1 MIIATAGHVDHGKT
15 SLVMALTGVQ
25 TDSLAEEQRRGMT
38 IDLGFAST
46 ALSAADPAAGTLGF
60 VDVPGHERFVRNMLA
75 GVASV
80 DLALLVVAADDGP
93 MPQTHEHL
101 AILALLGVPRCVV
114 ALTKIDRVT
123 VERRQQVEREIAA
136 LLAAAPQA
144 GAALDTQPDAQLI
157 AQAGAP
163 AGVRRA
169 TYADAPLF
177 PVVANAGASGA
188 GMAVLRQHLADLAAQ
203 LAVPSVAGGF
213 RLVVDRSFALAGA
226 GRIVTGAVLAGQIR
240 VGDEVVVSPAGTPAR
255 VRSIQ
260 VHNRPTDQV
269 SAGQRC
275 ALNLAGAGLKRA
287 EPVRGDWVVAPALH
301 APTNRLDVMLTV
313 LGSAARPLSQRHTLQ
328 LHLGAAV
335 VGVRVAALTAGIASG
350 AGTAAQGGHSVQA
363 GVALAPGSTGLAQAV
378 LDRPLA
384 ALHGDH
390 FILRDPTANH
400 TLAGGW
406 VVDPFG
412 AVRGRSR
419 PLRLRQLAAMARPDP
434 AESLAG
440 LLSTVSTQAPEG
452 VDLQRFALARGL
464 GDGMT
469 DALVQALALRTV
481 AGPNGAL
488 VMTVQHWQTWR
499 DQLLAAT
506 QHCHAEQPDSLGP
519 DDAALRASLAALR
532 GLALASLQQ
541 TPPQTQSQTPPQAPP
556 QTEPQTPP
564 LGTPATPPAA
574 TGQPVPAQVRAVQ
587 RAALAE
593 LVADGLLLREG
604 LRHRC
609 PGHQPVL
616 TDADRALLDR
626 VASVMR
632 PAGLRPPIVGELAST
647 LDLPLPELLAFLGR
661 AARLGLLARV
671 APNRYYLPETVG
683 DLLALARSLAA
694 EGADGGLDAAAF
706 RDRSGI
712 GRNLTVH
719 VLEFLD
725 REGLTRFDGS
735 RHWPL
740 A

>member
-1 MIIATAGHVDHGKT
+1 MIIATAGHVDHGKS

-46 ALSAADPAAGTLGF
+46 ALSAADPAAGMLGF

-101 AILALLGVPRCVV
+101 AILGLLGVPRCVV

-123 VERRQQVEREIAA
+123 VERRQQVAREIAA
-136 LLAAAPQA
+136 LLATAPQHRPQFD
-144 GAALDTQPDAQLI
+144 ALPVMQPQ

-188 GMAVLRQHLADLAAQ
+188 GMAALRQHLVDLAAQ
-203 LAVPSVAGGF
+203 LATPSAAGGF
-213 RLVVDRSFALAGA
+213 RLVVDRSFALSGA

-260 VHNRPTDQV
+260 VHNRPADQV

-275 ALNLAGAGLKRA
+275 ALNLAGTGLKRA
-287 EPVRGDWVVAPALH
+287 EPARGDWVVAPALH
-301 APTNRLDVMLTV
+301 APTDRLDVMLTV
-313 LGSAARPLSQRHTLQ
+313 LGSATRPLSQRHTLQ

-335 VGVRVAALTAGIASG
+335 VGVRVAALTAGVACSTE
-350 AGTAAQGGHSVQA
+350 TAAAASSSVPSS
-363 GVALAPGSTGLAQAV
+363 VALAPGGTSLAQLV

-434 AESLAG
+434 AQALAG

-481 AGPNGAL
+481 AGPNGAWVL
-488 VMTVQHWQTWR
+488 TAAHWQTWR

-519 DDAALRASLAALR
+519 DDTALRAGLVALR
-532 GLALASLQQ
+532 RLAPAPLQQ
-541 TPPQTQSQTPPQAPP
+541 TL
-556 QTEPQTPP
+556 PQTPRP
-564 LGTPATPPAA
+564 SPTAA
-574 TGQPVPAQVRAVQ
+574 TAQPVPTQIRAVQ
-587 RAALAE
+587 RAALVE
-593 LVADGLLLREG
+593 LVVDGLLVREG
-604 LRHRC
+604 LRHRR

-626 VASVMR
+626 VTGALS
-632 PAGLRPPIVGELAST
+632 PAGLRPPIVGELANT

-683 DLLALARSLAA
+683 DLLALARRLAA
-694 EGADGGLDAAAF
+694 EGADGSLDAAAF

-712 GRNLTVH
+712 GRNLTVQ

>member
-46 ALSAADPAAGTLGF
+46 ALSATDPAAGTLGF

-93 MPQTHEHL
+93 MPQTQEHL
-101 AILALLGVPRCVV
+101 AILGLLGVPRCVV

-123 VERRQQVEREIAA
+123 AERRQQVEREIVD
-136 LLAAAPQA
+136 LLAAAQQHGVQLGALPVVQPQA
-144 GAALDTQPDAQLI
+144 RAS
-157 AQAGAP
+157 AP
-163 AGVRRA
+163 AEVRQA
-169 TYADAPLF
+169 TFVDAPLF

-188 GMAVLRQHLADLAAQ
+188 GMAALRQHLVDLAVQ
-203 LAVPSVAGGF
+203 LAAPSAAGGF
-213 RLVVDRSFALAGA
+213 RLVVDRSFALPGA

-260 VHNRPTDQV
+260 VHNRPADRV
-269 SAGQRC
+269 SASQRC
-275 ALNLAGAGLKRA
+275 ALNLAGTGLKRA
-287 EPVRGDWVVAPALH
+287 EPARGDWVVASALH
-301 APTNRLDVMLTV
+301 APTDRLDVMLTV
-313 LGSAARPLSQRHTLQ
+313 LGSAARPLTQRHTLQ

-335 VGVRVAALTAGIASG
+335 VGVRVAALTAGVACS
-350 AGTAAQGGHSVQA
+350 AGMAAAGGSSVQSS
-363 GVALAPGSTGLAQAV
+363 VALVSGSTSLAQLV

-412 AVRGRSR
+412 AVRGRTR
-419 PLRLRQLAAMARPDP
+419 PLRLRQLSAMARPDP
-434 AESLAG
+434 AQALTG
-440 LLSTVSTQAPEG
+440 LLSAVSTQAPEG

-488 VMTVQHWQTWR
+488 VLTAGHWQTWR

-506 QHCHAEQPDSLGP
+506 QHCHSEQPDSLGP
-519 DDAALRASLAALR
+519 DDAALRAGLVALR
-532 GLALASLQQ
+532 GLAPASLQQ
-541 TPPQTQSQTPPQAPP
+541 TL
-556 QTEPQTPP
+556 PQTPRVAP
-564 LGTPATPPAA
+564 TAA
-574 TGQPVPAQVRAVQ
+574 TAQPVPTQIRAVQ

-604 LRHRC
+604 LRHRR
-609 PGHQPVL
+609 PGHQPLL

-626 VASVMR
+626 VTAALG
-632 PAGLRPPIVGELAST
+632 PAGLRPPIVGELANT
-647 LDLPLPELLAFLGR
+647 LDLPLPALLAFLGR

-683 DLLALARSLAA
+683 DLLALARRLAA
-694 EGADGGLDAAAF
+694 ESADGSLDAAAF

-712 GRNLTVH
+712 GRNLTVQ
-719 VLEFLD
+719 VLEFLN

>member
-1 MIIATAGHVDHGKT
+1 MIIATVGHVDHGKT

-25 TDSLAEEQRRGMT
+25 TDRLAEEQRRGMT

-46 ALSAADPAAGTLGF
+46 ALSATDPSAGSLGF

-93 MPQTHEHL
+93 MPQTREHL
-101 AILALLGVPRCVV
+101 AILGLLGVPRCVV

-123 VERRQQVEREIAA
+123 AERQQQVEREIAD
-136 LLAAAPQA
+136 LLAAATQA
-144 GAALDTQPDAQLI
+144 GQPLDTQLVLPPQ
-157 AQAGAP
+157 AQACALDGL
-163 AGVRRA
+163 RQA

-177 PVVANAGASGA
+177 PLVANAGATGA
-188 GMAVLRQHLADLAAQ
+188 GMPALRQHLADLARQ
-203 LAVPSVAGGF
+203 LTAPKVTGGF
-213 RLVVDRSFALAGA
+213 RLVVDRSFALPGA
-226 GRIVTGAVLAGQIR
+226 GRIVTGAVLAGQIQ
-240 VGDEVVVSPAGTPAR
+240 VGDEVVVSPAGIPAR

-260 VHNRPTDQV
+260 VHNQPTDRV
-269 SAGQRC
+269 GAGQRC
-275 ALNLAGAGLKRA
+275 ALNLAGTGLKRA

-301 APTNRLDVMLTV
+301 APTDRLDVMLTV
-313 LGSAARPLSQRHTLQ
+313 LGSAARPLSQRQPLQ

-335 VGVRVAALTAGIASG
+335 VGVRVAALTAGSAAG
-350 AGTAAQGGHSVQA
+350 AGTAAQRGSAVQA
-363 GVALAPGSTGLAQAV
+363 GAALAPGSTSLAQLV

-419 PLRLRQLAAMARPDP
+419 PLRLCQLAAMTRPDP
-434 AESLAG
+434 AAALAG
-440 LLSTVSTQAPEG
+440 LLGTVSIPVPEG

-464 GDGMT
+464 GDGMA
-469 DALVQALALRTV
+469 DALAQALALRTV

-488 VMTVQHWQTWR
+488 VLTAEHWQTWR

-506 QHCHAEQPDSLGP
+506 QRCHAEQPDSLGP

-532 GLALASLQQ
+532 GQTPAVMSQSPPRSPLQTLSQTLPQAQLASP
-541 TPPQTQSQTPPQAPP
+541 T
-556 QTEPQTPP
+556 
-564 LGTPATPPAA
+564 AA
-574 TGQPVPAQVRAVQ
+574 TTQPVPAQARAVQ

-593 LVADGLLLREG
+593 LVADGLLVREG
-604 LRHRC
+604 LRHRL

-616 TDADRALLDR
+616 SDADRALLDR
-626 VASVMR
+626 VASALR

-683 DLLALARSLAA
+683 DLLALARTLAA
-694 EGADGGLDAAAF
+694 EGVEGSLDAAAF

-712 GRNLTVH
+712 GRNLTVQ

>member
-15 SLVMALTGVQ
+15 SLVMALTGMH
-25 TDSLAEEQRRGMT
+25 TDLLAEEQRRGMT
-38 IDLGFAST
+38 IDLGFASIE
-46 ALSAADPAAGTLGF
+46 LSASDPALGTLGF

-93 MPQTHEHL
+93 MPQTLEHL
-101 AILALLGVPRCVV
+101 AILGLLGVPRIVV

-123 VERRQQVEREIAA
+123 AERRLQVELDLAD

-144 GAALDTQPDAQLI
+144 GA
-157 AQAGAP
+157 
-163 AGVRRA
+163 RSA
-169 TYADAPLF
+169 TYAAAPLF

-188 GMAVLRQHLADLAAQ
+188 GVPALRQHLADLAKQ
-203 LAVPSVAGGF
+203 LAAPSVAAGF

-240 VGDEVVVSPAGTPAR
+240 VGDELTVSPAGTPVR

-260 VHNRPTDQV
+260 VYKHPAEYV

-275 ALNLAGAGLKRA
+275 ALNLAGAGLRRA
-287 EPVRGDWVVAPALH
+287 EPVRGDWLLAPALH
-301 APTNRLDVMLTV
+301 APTDRLDVLLTV
-313 LGSAARPLSQRHTLQ
+313 LGSAARPLSPRQTLQ

-335 VGVRVAALTAGIASG
+335 VGARVAALTAGIA
-350 AGTAAQGGHSVQA
+350 AEAVRAAQAGSV
-363 GVALAPGSTGLAQAV
+363 LAAGSTSLAQLV

-384 ALHGDH
+384 ALHGDR
-390 FILRDPTANH
+390 FILRDPAANR

-419 PLRLRQLAAMARPDP
+419 PLRLRQLAAMACPDP
-434 AESLAG
+434 VEALAG
-440 LLSTVSTQAPEG
+440 LLACEPAPAPEG
-452 VDLQRFALARGL
+452 VELQRFALARGL

-469 DALVQALALRTV
+469 DTLVQALALRWV
-481 AGPNGAL
+481 AGPSGAL
-488 VMTVQHWQTWR
+488 VLTADHWQTWR
-499 DQLLAAT
+499 DQLLAAIAR
-506 QHCHAEQPDSLGP
+506 CHAEQPDSLGP

-532 GLALASLQQ
+532 GLAAGSALHSPPNTASVA
-541 TPPQTQSQTPPQAPP
+541 TAHPVQA
-556 QTEPQTPP
+556 Q
-564 LGTPATPPAA
+564 A
-574 TGQPVPAQVRAVQ
+574 RAVL
-587 RAALAE
+587 RAALAA
-593 LVADGLLLREG
+593 LVHDGLLRREG
-604 LRHRC
+604 LRHRR
-609 PGHQPVL
+609 PEHFPVL
-616 TDADRALLDR
+616 ADADQALLDR
-626 VASVMR
+626 MTHALR
-632 PAGLRPPIVGELAST
+632 PAGLRPPIVGELAAA

-671 APNRYYLPETVG
+671 APNRYYLPETVS
-683 DLLALARSLAA
+683 DLLALARTLAA
-694 EGADGGLDAAAF
+694 ESADGGLDAADF

-712 GRNLTVH
+712 GRNLSVQ
-719 VLEFLD
+719 VLEFFD
-725 REGLTRFDGS
+725 REGLTRFDGR

>member
-25 TDSLAEEQRRGMT
+25 TDRLAEEQRRGMT

-46 ALSAADPAAGTLGF
+46 SLSATDAATDAATDPATDPATHAAIHAATDTAADTAAATLGF

-101 AILALLGVPRCVV
+101 AILGLLGVPRCVV

-123 VERRQQVEREIAA
+123 AARRQQVEREIAE

-144 GAALDTQPDAQLI
+144 GSRRAGY
-157 AQAGAP
+157 AGA
-163 AGVRRA
+163 A
-169 TYADAPLF
+169 LF

-188 GMAVLRQHLADLAAQ
+188 GMPALRQHLAGLAGQLAA
-203 LAVPSVAGGF
+203 PSVAGGF

-240 VGDEVVVSPAGTPAR
+240 VGDEVLVSPAGTPCR

-260 VHNRPTDQV
+260 VHNQAAGQAR
-269 SAGQRC
+269 AGQRC
-275 ALNLAGAGLKRA
+275 ALNLAGTGLKRA
-287 EPVRGDWVVAPALH
+287 EPLRGDWVVAPALH
-301 APTNRLDVMLTV
+301 APTDRLDVMLTV
-313 LGSAARPLSQRHTLQ
+313 LGSAARPLSQRQSLQ

-335 VGVRVAALTAGIASG
+335 VGVRVAALTAGTAADVDPA
-350 AGTAAQGGHSVQA
+350 AGTADEGGPTAQA
-363 GVALAPGSTGLAQAV
+363 GAVLTPGSTGLAQLV

-390 FILRDPTANH
+390 FILRDPTANR

-412 AVRGRSR
+412 PVRGRAR
-419 PLRLRQLAAMARPDP
+419 PLRLRQLAAMADPDP
-434 AESLAG
+434 AAALAG
-440 LLSTVSTQAPEG
+440 LLATAAPQAPAG
-452 VDLQRFALARGL
+452 VDLQRFGLARGL
-464 GDGMT
+464 GDGVA
-469 DALVQALALRTV
+469 DALAQAMALRAV
-481 AGPNGAL
+481 ASPNGAL
-488 VMTVQHWQTWR
+488 VLTAAHWQTWR
-499 DQLLAAT
+499 DQLLAALAR
-506 QHCHAEQPDSLGP
+506 CHAEQPDSLGP
-519 DDAALRASLAALR
+519 DDAALHASLAALR
-532 GLALASLQQ
+532 ALAPQQ
-541 TPPQTQSQTPPQAPP
+541 LPASPLTPPTVAAAQAM
-556 QTEPQTPP
+556 
-564 LGTPATPPAA
+564 
-574 TGQPVPAQVRAVQ
+574 PAQARAVQ

-593 LVADGLLLREG
+593 LVADGLLVREG
-604 LRHRC
+604 LRYRQ
-609 PGHQPVL
+609 PEHQPVL
-616 TDADRALLDR
+616 AEADRALLDR
-626 VASVMR
+626 AAQALR
-632 PAGLRPPIVGELAST
+632 PAGLRPPIVGELASA
-647 LDLPLPELLAFLGR
+647 LGLPLPELLAFLGR

-671 APNRYYLPETVG
+671 APNRYFLPETVG

-694 EGADGGLDAAAF
+694 EGADGSLDAAAF

-712 GRNLTVH
+712 GRNLTVQ
-719 VLEFLD
+719 VLEFLR
-725 REGLTRFDGS
+725 REGLTRFDAG

>member
-1 MIIATAGHVDHGKT
+1 MIIATAGHVDHGKS

-46 ALSAADPAAGTLGF
+46 ALSAADPAAGMLGF

-101 AILALLGVPRCVV
+101 AILGLLGVPRCVV

-123 VERRQQVEREIAA
+123 VERRQQVAREIAA
-136 LLAAAPQA
+136 LLATAPQHRPQFD
-144 GAALDTQPDAQLI
+144 ALPVMQPQ

-188 GMAVLRQHLADLAAQ
+188 GMAALRQHLVDRAAQ
-203 LAVPSVAGGF
+203 LATPSAAGGF
-213 RLVVDRSFALAGA
+213 RLVVDRSFALSGA
-226 GRIVTGAVLAGQIR
+226 GRIVTGAVLAGQIQ

-260 VHNRPTDQV
+260 VHNRPADQV

-275 ALNLAGAGLKRA
+275 ALNLAGTGLKRA
-287 EPVRGDWVVAPALH
+287 EPARGDWVVAPALH
-301 APTNRLDVMLTV
+301 APTDRLDVMLTV
-313 LGSAARPLSQRHTLQ
+313 LGSATRPLSLRHTLQ

-335 VGVRVAALTAGIASG
+335 VGVRVAALTAGVACSTE
-350 AGTAAQGGHSVQA
+350 TAAAASSSVPSS
-363 GVALAPGSTGLAQAV
+363 VALAPGGTSLAQLV

-434 AESLAG
+434 AQALAG

-481 AGPNGAL
+481 AGPNGAWVL
-488 VMTVQHWQTWR
+488 TAAHWQTWR

-506 QHCHAEQPDSLGP
+506 QHCHSAQPDSLGP
-519 DDAALRASLAALR
+519 DDAALRAGLVALR
-532 GLALASLQQ
+532 RLAPAPLQP
-541 TPPQTQSQTPPQAPP
+541 TL
-556 QTEPQTPP
+556 PQTPRP
-564 LGTPATPPAA
+564 SPTAA
-574 TGQPVPAQVRAVQ
+574 TAQPVPTQIRAVQ
-587 RAALAE
+587 RAALVE
-593 LVADGLLLREG
+593 LVVDGLLVREG
-604 LRHRC
+604 LRHRR

-626 VASVMR
+626 VTGALS
-632 PAGLRPPIVGELAST
+632 PAGLRPPIVGELANT

-683 DLLALARSLAA
+683 DLLALARRLAA
-694 EGADGGLDAAAF
+694 EGADGSLDAAAF

-712 GRNLTVH
+712 GRNLTVQ

>member
-1 MIIATAGHVDHGKT
+1 MIIATAGHVDHGKS

-46 ALSAADPAAGTLGF
+46 ALSAADPAAGMLGF

-101 AILALLGVPRCVV
+101 AILGLLGVPRCVV

-123 VERRQQVEREIAA
+123 VERRQQVAREIAA
-136 LLAAAPQA
+136 LLATAPQHRPQFD
-144 GAALDTQPDAQLI
+144 ALPVMQPQ

-188 GMAVLRQHLADLAAQ
+188 GMAALRQHLVDLAAQ
-203 LAVPSVAGGF
+203 LATPSAAGGF
-213 RLVVDRSFALAGA
+213 RLVVDRSFALSGA
-226 GRIVTGAVLAGQIR
+226 GRIVTGAVLAGQIQ

-260 VHNRPTDQV
+260 VHNRPADQV

-275 ALNLAGAGLKRA
+275 ALNLAGTGLKRA
-287 EPVRGDWVVAPALH
+287 EPARGDWVVAPALH
-301 APTNRLDVMLTV
+301 APTDRLDVMLTV
-313 LGSAARPLSQRHTLQ
+313 LGSATRPLSLRHTLQ

-335 VGVRVAALTAGIASG
+335 VGVRVAALTAGVACSTE
-350 AGTAAQGGHSVQA
+350 TAAAASSSVPSS
-363 GVALAPGSTGLAQAV
+363 VALAPGGTSLAQLV

-434 AESLAG
+434 AQALAG

-481 AGPNGAL
+481 AGPNGAWVL
-488 VMTVQHWQTWR
+488 TAAHWQTWR

-506 QHCHAEQPDSLGP
+506 QHCHSAQPDSLGP
-519 DDAALRASLAALR
+519 DDAALRAGLVALR
-532 GLALASLQQ
+532 RLAPAPLQP
-541 TPPQTQSQTPPQAPP
+541 TL
-556 QTEPQTPP
+556 PQTPRP
-564 LGTPATPPAA
+564 SPTAA
-574 TGQPVPAQVRAVQ
+574 TAQPVPTQIRAVQ
-587 RAALAE
+587 RAALVE
-593 LVADGLLLREG
+593 LVVDGLLVREG
-604 LRHRC
+604 LRHRR

-626 VASVMR
+626 VTGALS
-632 PAGLRPPIVGELAST
+632 PAGLRPPIVGELANT
-647 LDLPLPELLAFLGR
+647 LDQPLPELLAFLGR

-683 DLLALARSLAA
+683 DLLALARRLAA
-694 EGADGGLDAAAF
+694 EGADGSLDAAAF

-712 GRNLTVH
+712 GRNLTVQ